1 MGASLLAVAKSI
13 YYFDPIIIFHVGE
26 GVIRFAALGPGFLG
40 PYPTSSGFSRP
51 DATGEKPLRA
61 TV

>member
-13 YYFDPIIIFHVGE
+13 YYFDPIIIFHVG
-26 GVIRFAALGPGFLG
+26 GVIRFAALGPGLLG